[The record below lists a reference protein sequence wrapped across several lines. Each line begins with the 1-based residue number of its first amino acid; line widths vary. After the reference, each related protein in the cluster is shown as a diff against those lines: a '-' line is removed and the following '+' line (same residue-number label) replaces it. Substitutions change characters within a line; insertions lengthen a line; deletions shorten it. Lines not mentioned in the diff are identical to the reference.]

1 VSDGPPRPRFWFLR
15 TRVGRIIGVAALCY
29 LAAFAAINLGSAP
42 FGIGSFIGFIFPRVG
57 PGLDQN
63 SLNAEWGAIQRE
75 YVFRN
80 VDTSLGTEGAAN
92 GMVEKLDQMFSDR
105 FTAFLTKAEY
115 AEQRGNLNGQRA
127 GSIGIALVPRCT
139 AGAVCMPGQAPSLV
153 VIEDVLSGQPAQRAG
168 LRFGDVLLAVNG
180 RRLSSMGSSLDQQLD
195 KVAPLIRGQ
204 PGTSVTLT
212 VDRAGQTIDITA
224 RRADLS
230 IPSVFTRTF
239 GSVLYLQV
247 TGFDT
252 GTGEA
257 AQTMLRN
264 GLAAGATSVILD
276 LRGNGG
282 GFVSDAQKLA
292 SQFVAPAPGTQDV
305 VVRRGRMTPD
315 GGPAS
320 AQTVFHDRL
329 VSGGVA
335 YRQPLVVLVDGDS
348 ASASEIVTAALRDYH
363 RATLVGVKTFG
374 KGSVQVDFP
383 LPDGSDLHLTVERWY
398 GPNGESI
405 DSSGIT
411 PDQVVPL
418 PNPDDR
424 FRLDAESPDPSAD
437 LQLQTALASLRG

>member
-1 VSDGPPRPRFWFLR
+1 MRPRLWFLHTR
-15 TRVGRIIGVAALCY
+15 TGRVVRLIAACY
-29 LAAFAAINLGSAP
+29 LVTFAAINLGSAP

-80 VDTSLGTEGAAN
+80 VDSSLGTEGAAN
-92 GMVEKLDQMFSDR
+92 GMVDKLDQMFSDR
-105 FTAFLTKAEY
+105 FSAFLTKAEY
-115 AEQRGNLNGQRA
+115 AEQKANLNGQRA
-127 GSIGIALVPRCT
+127 GSIGIALVPRCSGGALCM
-139 AGAVCMPGQAPSLV
+139 AGEPPTV
-153 VIEDVLSGQPAQRAG
+153 VAIEDVLSGQPAERAG
-168 LRFGDVLLAVNG
+168 LRFGDVLVAVNG
-180 RRLSSMGSSLDQQLD
+180 RRLSSLGSTLAQQLD
-195 KVAPLIRGQ
+195 RVAPRIRG
-204 PGTSVTLT
+204 PAGTTVTLT
-212 VDRAGQTIDITA
+212 VARAGQTLSITA
-224 RRADLS
+224 RRANLS
-230 IPSVFTRTF
+230 IPSVFTRAF
-239 GSVLYLQV
+239 GSVLYMQV

-252 GTGEA
+252 GTGDA
-257 AQTMLRN
+257 ARDMLQK
-264 GLAAGATSVILD
+264 GIAAGATSLILD

-282 GFVSDAQKLA
+282 GFVTDAQKLA
-292 SQFVAPAPGTQDV
+292 SQFVAPAPAAQDV
-305 VVRRGRMTPD
+305 VVRRGRMTAS

-329 VSGGVA
+329 LSGGVA
-335 YRQPLVVLVDGDS
+335 YMQPLVVLVDGDS

-363 RATLVGVKTFG
+363 RATLVGVKTYG

-398 GPNGESI
+398 GPDGESI

-437 LQLQTALASLRG
+437 AQLQAALASLQG